1 VLSRVLQDLADEGVP
16 VVFSSHQLELVE
28 RLCKS
33 VAIIKDGRLVASG
46 QVEELRE
53 RGASGDTVRVAVAG
67 PDEGWLA
74 TLPGA
79 EVIDRGRDGVLVALR
94 DGAGPDALL
103 DAARSAGTVTHFAHE
118 RPTLSDLFRKAVA
131 A

>member
-1 VLSRVLQDLADEGVP
+1 
-16 VVFSSHQLELVE
+16 
-28 RLCKS
+28 
-33 VAIIKDGRLVASG
+33 
-46 QVEELRE
+46 
-53 RGASGDTVRVAVAG
+53 VAG
-67 PDEGWLA
+67 SDERWLA
-74 TLPGA
+74 TVPGA
-79 EVIDRGRDGVLVALR
+79 EVVDRGRDGVLVELR